1 MLVVWSSSSQPEETP
16 ISAGGTISSRRKW
29 TGIQMDCIAKQ
40 TKIEDGK
47 CYDQDIN
54 KVMGE
59 KEWRKEAVT
68 E

>member
-1 MLVVWSSSSQPEETP
+1 MLGVWSSGSQPEETT
-16 ISAGGTISSRRKW
+16 SAGGTISSRRKW
-29 TGIQMDCIAKQ
+29 AGVQMDCTAKQ

-47 CYDQDIN
+47 CYDQDMN

-59 KEWRKEAVT
+59 KEGRKEAVT

>member
-1 MLVVWSSSSQPEETP
+1 
-16 ISAGGTISSRRKW
+16 
-29 TGIQMDCIAKQ
+29 MDGIAKQ

-47 CYDQDIN
+47 CYDQGMN

-68 E
+68 ECRVTPRLEMENF